1 MLQDVKCTI
10 WYFLGHGIYHVDAR
24 LAWLLEVDEEGLDD
38 VEIVCIFGGGGL
50 SKFLYEVDKVFV
62 VRFLRS
68 GGRWGEQV
76 FEEFV
81 DKLWVII
88 E

>member
-10 WYFLGHGIYHVDAR
+10 WYFLGHGIYHVDAG

-50 SKFLYEVDKVFV
+50 S
-62 VRFLRS
+62 
-68 GGRWGEQV
+68 
-76 FEEFV
+76 
-81 DKLWVII
+81 
-88 E
+88 